1 MVEWGKGT
9 VMAYFEWTNELSVK
23 VKEIDDE
30 HRTLVGMINTLN
42 DAMLA
47 HKGRERQKVTI
58 DAMVDYASTHFA
70 REERYM
76 QSFPYQ
82 GYQAHR
88 VEHQKFTAKALELKT
103 RADRDGFI
111 LTPEITNFLK
121 AWLRNHIMESDK
133 RYQACFNEHG
143 LR

>member
-1 MVEWGKGT
+1 
-9 VMAYFEWTNELSVK
+9 MAYFEWSNDLSVN

-30 HRTLVGMINTLN
+30 HRKLVGMINTLN
-42 DAMLA
+42 EAMLS
-47 HKGRERQKVTI
+47 HKGREAQKATI
-58 DAMVDYASTHFA
+58 DAMVDYAATHFA

-76 QSFPYQ
+76 QEFRYQ

-88 VEHQKFTAKALELKT
+88 VEHQKFTAKALELQD
-103 RADRDGFI
+103 RADRAGFI
-111 LTPEITNFLK
+111 LTLEIVDFLK
-121 AWLRNHIMESDK
+121 AWLQNHIMGTDK